1 MKTESITYNSK
12 SNPDFKAVKE
22 QFEYSIKVDYNIILG
37 CPRSGTTF
45 LLDALNPLPYSECIS
60 GHLLPLVVPHIVN
73 QSLSPKYYQCLSNSF
88 EFSLQDFLESIHKA
102 RVGLVH
108 RWLTQGMTTKEFV
121 RALQRKRVIQRIV
134 YKEPFLSFAPE
145 FTYNSL
151 PNCRIVHIYRDGRDC
166 ADSLVRKYQ
175 VLTDE
180 KLMTLR
186 TAEMPLGRQY
196 DRRYIPW
203 WVEEGREEEFLART
217 PYVRSI
223 WMWKAMVRRCHDFF
237 ARPDVIA
244 SGRVMLLRY
253 EDLVSDPLKY
263 GEAVVKHFGCTM
275 NDRLRQRFKQARS
288 SSIGIHKRRDAQE
301 IEAAEKIARVELEL
315 YGYMGDISRWV

>member
-1 MKTESITYNSK
+1 MKTESITDNSQ

-22 QFEYSIKVDYNIILG
+22 QFEYRIKIDYNLILG

-45 LLDALNPLPYSECIS
+45 LLEALKPLPYSECIS
-60 GHLLPLVVPHIVN
+60 GHLLPLAIPHIVN
-73 QSLSPKYYQCLSNSF
+73 QSLSPDIYQCLVNSF
-88 EFSLQDFLESIHKA
+88 EFSIQDFLESIHKA
-102 RVGLVH
+102 RAGSIH
-108 RWLTQGMTTKEFV
+108 KWLTQAMTIEELFQ
-121 RALQRKRVIQRIV
+121 ALQRKRVIQRLV

-145 FTYNSL
+145 FAYNSL

-180 KLMTLR
+180 KLMILG
-186 TAEMPLGRQY
+186 TAEMPLGRQH
-196 DRRYIPW
+196 DHRYIPW
-203 WVEEGREEEFLART
+203 WVEQGGEEEFLACT

-237 ARPDVIA
+237 TRPDVIA

-263 GEAVVKHFGCTM
+263 GEAVVRHFGCTM
-275 NDRLRQRFKQARS
+275 NNQLRQRFKQARL
-288 SSIGIHKRRDAQE
+288 SSIGIHKRRDLQE
-301 IEAAEKIARVELEL
+301 IKAAEKIAKAELEL
-315 YGYMGDISRWV
+315 YGY